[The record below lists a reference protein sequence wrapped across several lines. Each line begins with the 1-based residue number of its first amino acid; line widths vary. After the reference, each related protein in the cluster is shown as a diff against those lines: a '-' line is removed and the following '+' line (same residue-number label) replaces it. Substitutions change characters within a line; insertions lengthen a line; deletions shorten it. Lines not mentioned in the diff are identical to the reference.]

1 MGAVLEV
8 KYFNTFWLKKIKSV
22 TETVTTTPVG
32 AANTAVDTSIIQIN
46 PATIGVGAGQTVTNL
61 TNTTGFSSGIVTVI
75 ARSGGNVTVTT
86 PLLSTTTSDQTA
98 STSTTLTLQTSNSNV
113 IAGMKI
119 TGTGIPADTY
129 IVSVTT
135 PAFVYELNQAAVIG
149 ATDTYT
155 YTSSINITTNDTLTF
170 TGKANG
176 ANVPGGYVD
185 DNATSWYE
193 EESRIRGGYN
203 NLSVDFGVKAYL
215 DEEKPLQQNRFNSL
229 IYSGIFNS
237 RTGVNQSNQFSVGEE
252 ITRSVDPV
260 NGSIQKLYAED
271 TNLIIFQESK
281 VSQAL
286 IDKDAIYSAE
296 GGGTVTSSN
305 LVIGAIRP
313 LGGTYGISR
322 NPESFAIYGFRKY
335 FTDKDRGV
343 VLRLSRD
350 GLTEISNYG
359 MTDYFRDQFGVLD
372 GIYGDGKAIGGFDIY
387 TKQYVL
393 SLQQSEQTIASPPVV
408 NPDRQ
413 SINLSFDE
421 RVLGFPSLFSYQPD
435 QILSVQNN
443 YYTFKDNKLYKHYDP
458 AVARNNFYGV
468 QYDSSIQFVFNPSP
482 SLSKVFKT
490 VNYEGSN
497 GWEIPSFNANRSF
510 ELRDTISPILSYND
524 GAYVGD
530 FGYTYYAGFDKK
542 EGKYMT
548 NLVNAS
554 TATEGE
560 VVFGNSMTGVKG
572 YIATVTIKSD
582 TTSRTGP
589 MELFAVSSNYIESAY

>member
-1 MGAVLEV
+1 MGAIIEV
-8 KYFNTFWLKKIKSV
+8 SYFNSFILKKNLLERSGLQPELRWNGSFGIPTGV
-22 TETVTTTPVG
+22 AGTTPV
-32 AANTAVDTSIIQIN
+32 VS
-46 PATIGVGAGQTVTNL
+46 PLPVAT
-61 TNTTGFSSGIVTVI
+61 
-75 ARSGGNVTVTT
+75 
-86 PLLSTTTSDQTA
+86 PSTTD
-98 STSTTLTLQTSNSNV
+98 
-113 IAGMKI
+113 G
-119 TGTGIPADTY
+119 
-129 IVSVTT
+129 
-135 PAFVYELNQAAVIG
+135 
-149 ATDTYT
+149 
-155 YTSSINITTNDTLTF
+155 
-170 TGKANG
+170 
-176 ANVPGGYVD
+176 
-185 DNATSWYE
+185 TSWAI

-203 NLSVDFGVKAYL
+203 NTNIDYGVKAYL
-215 DEEKPLQQNRFNSL
+215 VEDNPKASFRINAM
-229 IYSGIFNS
+229 IYSGIYNS
-237 RTGVNQSNQFSVGEE
+237 RTGINNTNVFSVGED
-252 ITRSVDPV
+252 ITKAVDPA

-271 TNLIIFQESK
+271 TNLVIFQESK
-281 VSQAL
+281 VSRSL

-305 LVIGAIRP
+305 LVIGAVQP
-313 LGGTYGISR
+313 FAGEFGISK
-322 NPESFAIYGFRKY
+322 NPESFASYGFRKY
-335 FTDKDRGV
+335 FTDKNKNS
-343 VLRLSRD
+343 VLRLSMD
-350 GLTEISNYG
+350 GITEISNYG